1 MTDQTSPKLI
11 LASASSIRAQMLS
24 NAGVV
29 FEVIQ
34 ARTDEDSVK
43 AAMLNEG
50 AKPRDIADAL
60 ADLKA
65 RRVSTKHPAARV
77 IGADQVLEFQG
88 SILNKPTTIAQ
99 AREHLVALRGQKH
112 SLISAAVIYHNGR
125 PEWRH
130 IAKTDL
136 WMRRFSDQ
144 YLDQY
149 LARLGDE
156 ALSCVGS
163 YKLEAEGVRLFSRI
177 EGDYFSVLGLP
188 LVQILGH
195 LTNIGQLET

>member
-1 MTDQTSPKLI
+1 MTKPTSPALI
-11 LASASSIRAQMLS
+11 LASASTIRAEMLR
-24 NAGVV
+24 NAGVA
-29 FEVIQ
+29 FKAIQ

-50 AKPRDIADAL
+50 AKSRDIADAL
-60 ADLKA
+60 AELKA
-65 RRVSTKHPAARV
+65 RRVSMMHPIARV

-88 SILNKPTTIAQ
+88 EILSKPTSMTE
-99 AREHLVALRGQKH
+99 ARQHLVALRGQKH
-112 SLISAAVIYHNGR
+112 SLISAAVIYHNNR

-130 IAKTDL
+130 VAKTDL
-136 WMRRFSDQ
+136 WMRDFSDA
-144 YLDQY
+144 YLDHY
-149 LARLGDE
+149 LTRLGEE

-177 EGDYFSVLGLP
+177 EGDYFCVLGMP

-195 LTNIGQLET
+195 LTNIGQLEK

>member
-11 LASASSIRAQMLS
+11 LASTSSIRAQMLT

-43 AAMLNEG
+43 AAMLHEG

-112 SLISAAVIYHNGR
+112 SLISAVVIYHNGR

-144 YLDQY
+144 YL
-149 LARLGDE
+149 ARLGVE